1 MLWSKGPLRNDY
13 SRKHTES
20 TSTVDEIKELIHT
33 ANDILFLRNGS
44 YQQNDLDLFS
54 EHLDLLTHPIKLI
67 TMDGD
72 RSMPSSKSPSVVQK
86 IVECP
91 MILSW
96 HTQNYD
102 KSFIHEKL
110 KPIPIGFDLHT
121 HPFHKID
128 YMIHCR
134 KMSGIRKRRILSDS
148 HNISH
153 PERLFLYC
161 TLKHNTLID
170 FTKKVSIMEI
180 FPLYNQY
187 QFALSPR
194 GNGLDCH
201 RTWELLL
208 AGVIVITKTS
218 PLDDMYKDLPIVILQ
233 DWNELNFDLVN
244 KLNLWYQLH
253 APKTS
258 MEHIKKLTFEH
269 WLS

>member
-1 MLWSKGPLRNDY
+1 
-13 SRKHTES
+13 
-20 TSTVDEIKELIHT
+20 
-33 ANDILFLRNGS
+33 
-44 YQQNDLDLFS
+44 
-54 EHLDLLTHPIKLI
+54 
-67 TMDGD
+67 
-72 RSMPSSKSPSVVQK
+72 
-86 IVECP
+86 
-91 MILSW
+91 
-96 HTQNYD
+96 
-102 KSFIHEKL
+102 
-110 KPIPIGFDLHT
+110 
-121 HPFHKID
+121 
-128 YMIHCR
+128 
-134 KMSGIRKRRILSDS
+134 
-148 HNISH
+148 
-153 PERLFLYC
+153 
-161 TLKHNTLID
+161 
-170 FTKKVSIMEI
+170 MEI